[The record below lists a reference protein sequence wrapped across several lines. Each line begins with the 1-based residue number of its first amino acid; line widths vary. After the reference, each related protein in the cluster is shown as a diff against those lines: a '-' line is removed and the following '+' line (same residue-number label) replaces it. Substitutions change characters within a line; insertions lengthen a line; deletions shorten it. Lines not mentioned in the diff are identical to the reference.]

1 MPIARF
7 QLPDGR
13 IARFEIPAGLNPEQA
28 EQLIQAELPN
38 IAAPKPAPFSVRD
51 LALSVGQGAVGG
63 VKALTDVFGAGN
75 VASEALERGQR
86 ALGEAMTPERQ
97 AELAAQQQR
106 AKAAEQQG
114 MGAEVSAAL
123 QSIKEAPLQA
133 TGQAVGSF
141 LPFVATSVVGAAA
154 KLLPATMRAINVAVG
169 AAQGAGAVKGSI
181 YDSVK
186 DQLKSEGMPEE
197 LAEKQ
202 AQAAQAYVGKNIE
215 QIGLGGVLGGVA
227 GRFGAEQLF
236 SKAGAQAA
244 PAGFARRAGQAAVGE
259 ALPEAAQAGQE
270 QAAANIALQREGFNV
285 PTLRGVA
292 GAATTEGIMGG
303 LGGAAVATVR
313 GPEVQP
319 PPAPPAPP
327 QPPAPPAAPQI
338 DLTKPYAELTQQRE
352 QLRAMPKTPETT
364 AAIEQLSQ
372 RIIQLDTEE
381 VQRLRAQRAQEQ
393 ADAQKAAQSAF
404 AAQQPQQMEMREMM
418 PQGAMPQQ
426 LDLFGKPVQQPAAA
440 PAEPTLTPRQQTIQD
455 KREAREAGQQR
466 IPFRYTAEGEP
477 TSTTPPPPPRIY
489 MPDIEAVGVPFKT
502 ARDWFNRNVVN
513 RTKEEVAALVQQDP
527 SLVKGQGSRAKIL
540 RSLLGPDIPAFK
552 EPARGKPTPVSAQP
566 QPGPDLRGV
575 GVPSAPPIA
584 GGAAP
589 AAAPA
594 PQGIDATGLARPAP
608 AAPAGVGGEGQQP
621 PALTPQQ
628 IEAKAVADAKKAAAA
643 RRKKVAPGET
653 APIVPPVA
661 PPAAAAPAA
670 RRARPVVPPVAPPAA
685 PVAEAPAPV
694 APAAPVAD
702 TRTASEVEAE
712 IESLRNRQRGL
723 LLPSGKVPMPKSKAR
738 KAYDELET
746 QVKDL
751 LPVYDAK
758 ASEERVK
765 AAEDMKRRMAE
776 QQKKTAAP
784 ERKAPAAPAPAA
796 APSKPIPESM
806 YEPTGTSAFGMEEG
820 EVEILRGPQAELF
833 LPTREETRKRAE
845 AADERRRRE
854 EAAAEETEPPKAET
868 PEGQMELD
876 FNALVT
882 EPGLPEPAA
891 WAKDVAVNFQGGKA
905 VYADDEIALIRTVN
919 KFGYTNYIAARRNE
933 GSERVDVR
941 SATSKLI
948 TKEERERLIEIRKK
962 AIEIDEA
969 QAQEYPQGPFTG
981 ATNNV
986 VGSKN
991 VPSKYVDYLTG
1002 LMKSVGLGDVR
1013 VLLHTGQDLREDS
1026 DAYHIHGA
1034 YLVGL
1039 TTTEVDETVNGSVI
1053 SFGPNRNDF
1062 IIYLKEGM
1070 SEAKAV
1076 ETIAHELGHA
1086 IQQIAYD
1093 NAPTDVQFAI
1103 TKEYEAWFK
1112 ATRKG
1117 DLNAIEFVHSL
1128 RNRATAQEMDAA
1140 MRAEGLSDMK
1150 ASDLPKYDDYWTT
1163 FAEWFADNV
1172 SRWATTSEKP
1182 VSVVEKF
1189 FASLAQ
1195 KMRDLLKVITGR
1207 TYLPAKSVKDFLDS
1221 MGPGSAQMWFED
1233 KTRLEKRPEKQLS
1246 VSVSTEKLIDSMGPI
1261 NNEQRSGLKAL
1272 IDGVK
1277 GQVGDPD
1284 KTTRFRVM
1292 MADSA
1297 AAIEQKLLKG
1307 FNGAV
1312 RDSLGNLNPM
1322 GLFRQAQDYTK
1333 LLLEYFQQGALTK
1346 NTTTGLWEVSTKP
1359 GVDAPAEVFAAVDAW
1374 AAKNGYTRERGQ
1386 QIASRILEGVRLDQM
1401 RTANRTQGTE
1411 FVLHLKD
1418 PEIDQLVREYNA
1430 DPDLKAI
1437 SDLMDKPRID
1447 MVDNMVKVGRLS
1459 PEQGKAWKEVVGY
1472 VPFDRLDDFTTS
1484 FAKVKKV
1491 SGKGIAQV
1499 GKLPELVG
1507 SINRPV
1513 GNVFEN
1519 YLNTLGWMVRQ
1530 VTNTDATRTTLK
1542 ALEGLGFAKPLGN
1555 TPQGKENTVGT
1566 YVDGEMKYWEL
1577 PSRYDVLA
1585 FKDLTVPK
1593 TGLVRFLGE
1602 FSNILRK
1609 TVTSLPP
1616 FALKQVAD
1624 DVQRA
1629 IFTSGVKNPGPMIR
1643 MALANFGSIA
1653 VAELRGIKH
1662 PAVRDFGALGL
1673 TGEYDFQQGRP
1684 ADSLLKDLGYK
1695 KRGRFENL
1703 LHKLDAITRASDLA
1717 VRKAIYD
1724 QTMRETNDAVLAQ
1737 TRAREFINFR
1747 RRGASNFSAVMT
1759 TTIPFFNAYAQGM
1772 DVLYRAATGEA
1783 AASSLERNEARKLF
1797 WSRAA
1802 MLAAFSTLYALGKSE
1817 DEDYRE
1823 MDLRTRD
1830 GNWILGDGLKLAVPS
1845 ELGAIFKVIPERVVE
1860 YYKRQGTPEE
1870 QEAFEAVRTAMAY
1883 IAEQYVG
1890 RMVPIPQAAKP
1901 LLEAFTNFSF
1911 LTGRPLE
1918 GIFQKGQQP
1927 SERRTATTS
1936 ELAIQIAAFARDTV
1950 GVEVSPIMID
1960 NTLRGYFGSTA
1971 AMVTM
1976 ATDSLLNPTRVDRP
1990 LHKYALLSNYLY
2002 DPVGTRRLSEFYE
2015 EREKVGQ
2022 LNATLNELAK
2032 TDPDRAEAFA
2042 MKHED
2047 RLQLERGINA
2057 TLQQLENT
2065 RAYRKYLNSPLGASE
2080 MDKAE
2085 RESELEEL
2093 RRIEADIVGWLREA
2107 KTEIRK
2113 FPINA

>member
-13 IARFEIPAGLNPEQA
+13 IARFEIPAGLTPEQA
-28 EQLIQAELPN
+28 EQLIQAELPS
-38 IAAPKPAPFSVRD
+38 IAAPKTAPFSVRD
-51 LALSVGQGAVGG
+51 LALSTGESAIGS

-86 ALGEAMTPERQ
+86 ALGEAMTPERR

-106 AKAAEQQG
+106 MKAAEQQG
-114 MGAEVSAAL
+114 VGAEISAAL
-123 QSIKEAPLQA
+123 QSVKEAPLQTA
-133 TGQAVGSF
+133 AQAVGSF

-169 AAQGAGAVKGSI
+169 AAQGVGAVKGSI

-202 AQAAQAYVGKNIE
+202 AQAAQSYVGKNAE
-215 QIGLGGVLGGVA
+215 QLGLAGVLGGAA
-227 GRFGAEQLF
+227 GRFGAESLF

-244 PAGFARRAGQAAVGE
+244 PAGLAKRAVQAAVGE

-270 QAAANIALQREGFNV
+270 RAAANIALQREGFQV
-285 PTLRGVA
+285 PTFRGVA
-292 GAATTEGIMGG
+292 GAATQEGIMGG

-327 QPPAPPAAPQI
+327 QPPAPPAPPQI

-352 QLRAMPKTPETT
+352 QLRAMEQTPETK
-364 AAIEQLSQ
+364 AAIGQLTQ

-381 VQRLRAQRAQEQ
+381 VQRLQTQKAQEQ

-404 AAQQPQQMEMREMM
+404 AAPQQQMEMREMM

-466 IPFRYTAEGEP
+466 IPFQYTAEGEP
-477 TSTTPPPPPRIY
+477 TSTTPPPPPRFY

-540 RSLLGPDIPAFK
+540 RSLLGPDVPAFK

-575 GVPSAPPIA
+575 GVPSAPPVA

-594 PQGIDATGLARPAP
+594 PQGTDATGLARPAP

-628 IEAKAVADAKKAAAA
+628 IKAKAVADAKKAAAA

-702 TRTASEVEAE
+702 TRTADEIQAE
-712 IESLRNRQRGL
+712 INSLRNKQEGMKL
-723 LLPSGKVPMPKSKAR
+723 KNGKLPMPKSPAR
-738 KAYDELET
+738 KAYDDLEA
-746 QVKDL
+746 QVKAL

-758 ASEERVK
+758 ANEERVK
-765 AAEDMKRRMAE
+765 AAEDMKQRMAE

-784 ERKAPAAPAPAA
+784 ERKAPEPVKVERKPT
-796 APSKPIPESM
+796 PPIPESM
-806 YEPTGTSAFGMEEG
+806 YEPVGTSAFGMEEG

-833 LPTREETRKRAE
+833 LPTKAETRKRAE
-845 AADERRRRE
+845 AAEERARQEGAE
-854 EAAAEETEPPKAET
+854 EAEPPRVTT

-876 FNALVT
+876 FTT
-882 EPGLPEPAA
+882 EPAPEEVIPETDVVAA
-891 WAKDVAVNFQGGKA
+891 IDKRPMIEVAQWA
-905 VYADDEIALIRTVN
+905 ADNLYDPDQALI
-919 KFGYTNYIAARRNE
+919 A
-933 GSERVDVR
+933 SRVVAKLKELEKLGVTLNPVEVTPSGKRLASGALGTTRYKR
-941 SATSKLI
+941 SATGALSEVSIILNHPSNGDQAGTSPEILLHELLHAATFGSIELGRYASSKGTKLGDI
-948 TKEERERLIEIRKK
+948 TTDLYALANAVIRHYNNRV
-962 AIEIDEA
+962 D
-969 QAQEYPQGPFTG
+969 TG
-981 ATNNV
+981 ATLTPFEQQIRNGQNNA
-986 VGSKN
+986 
-991 VPSKYVDYLTG
+991 
-1002 LMKSVGLGDVR
+1002 
-1013 VLLHTGQDLREDS
+1013 LRD
-1026 DAYHIHGA
+1026 
-1034 YLVGL
+1034 
-1039 TTTEVDETVNGSVI
+1039 
-1053 SFGPNRNDF
+1053 
-1062 IIYLKEGM
+1062 
-1070 SEAKAV
+1070 
-1076 ETIAHELGHA
+1076 AHEVLVWA
-1086 IQQIAYD
+1086 LTNRSMQQYMESISYKGQ
-1093 NAPTDVQFAI
+1093 T
-1103 TKEYEAWFK
+1103 AWNK
-1112 ATRKG
+1112 
-1117 DLNAIEFVHSL
+1117 FV
-1128 RNRATAQEMDAA
+1128 T
-1140 MRAEGLSDMK
+1140 
-1150 ASDLPKYDDYWTT
+1150 Y
-1163 FAEWFADNV
+1163 V
-1172 SRWATTSEKP
+1172 
-1182 VSVVEKF
+1182 
-1189 FASLAQ
+1189 
-1195 KMRDLLKVITGR
+1195 RDLLGI
-1207 TYLPAKSVKDFLDS
+1207 PAKADTALSEALRVADTLLDLKAADIR
-1221 MGPGSAQMWFED
+1221 GA
-1233 KTRLEKRPEKQLS
+1233 EKVTGEQFA
-1246 VSVSTEKLIDSMGPI
+1246 VSVPTEKLIDAMGPI
-1261 NNEQRSGLKAL
+1261 NKEERSGLKAL

-1277 GQVGDPD
+1277 GQAGDPD
-1284 KTTRFRVM
+1284 RTTRFRVM

-1333 LLLEYFQQGALTK
+1333 LLLEYFQQGALVK
-1346 NTTTGLWEVSTKP
+1346 NPITGLWEVSTKP
-1359 GVDAPAEVFAAVDAW
+1359 NIDAPAKVFEAVDAW
-1374 AAKNGYTRERGQ
+1374 AAKNGYTRERGT
-1386 QIASRILEGVRLDQM
+1386 QIASRILEGVRLNEMLKSNQ
-1401 RTANRTQGTE
+1401 TQGTD
-1411 FVLHLKD
+1411 FALHLK
-1418 PEIDQLVREYNA
+1418 PNEIAQLVSEYNA
-1430 DPDLKAI
+1430 DPDLKDI
-1437 SDLMDKPRID
+1437 SDLMDRARIA

-1459 PEQGKAWKEVVGY
+1459 KAEGEAWKSVVGY
-1472 VPFDRLDDFTTS
+1472 VPFDRITDEKSS
-1484 FAKVKKV
+1484 FDLIKKI
-1491 SGKGIAQV
+1491 SGKGVAQL
-1499 GKLPELVG
+1499 GKLPELKG
-1507 SINRPV
+1507 SFERPV

-1530 VTNTDATRTTLK
+1530 VTNTDATRETLK

-1555 TPQGKENTVGT
+1555 TAQGKENTVGT
-1566 YVDGEMKYWEL
+1566 YVDGEMQYWEL

-1593 TGLVRFLGE
+1593 TGLVRFLGA

-1747 RRGASNFSAVMT
+1747 RRGASNFAAVMT

-1772 DVLYRAATGEA
+1772 DVLYRSATGEA
-1783 AASSLERNEARKLF
+1783 ASSSIERNAARKLF

-1817 DEDYRE
+1817 DDDYKE

-1890 RMVPIPQAAKP
+1890 RMMPIPQAAKP

-1936 ELAIQIAAFARDTV
+1936 ELAIQIAAFSRDFV

-2002 DPVGTRRLSEFYE
+2002 DPVGTRRMSEFYE

-2032 TDPDRAEAFA
+2032 TDPARAEAFA

-2107 KTEIRK
+2107 KTEIRRN
-2113 FPINA
+2113 PN

>member
-1 MPIARF
+1 
-7 QLPDGR
+7 
-13 IARFEIPAGLNPEQA
+13 
-28 EQLIQAELPN
+28 
-38 IAAPKPAPFSVRD
+38 
-51 LALSVGQGAVGG
+51 
-63 VKALTDVFGAGN
+63 
-75 VASEALERGQR
+75 
-86 ALGEAMTPERQ
+86 
-97 AELAAQQQR
+97 
-106 AKAAEQQG
+106 
-114 MGAEVSAAL
+114 
-123 QSIKEAPLQA
+123 
-133 TGQAVGSF
+133 
-141 LPFVATSVVGAAA
+141 
-154 KLLPATMRAINVAVG
+154 
-169 AAQGAGAVKGSI
+169 
-181 YDSVK
+181 
-186 DQLKSEGMPEE
+186 
-197 LAEKQ
+197 
-202 AQAAQAYVGKNIE
+202 
-215 QIGLGGVLGGVA
+215 
-227 GRFGAEQLF
+227 
-236 SKAGAQAA
+236 
-244 PAGFARRAGQAAVGE
+244 
-259 ALPEAAQAGQE
+259 
-270 QAAANIALQREGFNV
+270 
-285 PTLRGVA
+285 
-292 GAATTEGIMGG
+292 
-303 LGGAAVATVR
+303 
-313 GPEVQP
+313 
-319 PPAPPAPP
+319 
-327 QPPAPPAAPQI
+327 
-338 DLTKPYAELTQQRE
+338 
-352 QLRAMPKTPETT
+352 
-364 AAIEQLSQ
+364 
-372 RIIQLDTEE
+372 
-381 VQRLRAQRAQEQ
+381 
-393 ADAQKAAQSAF
+393 
-404 AAQQPQQMEMREMM
+404 
-418 PQGAMPQQ
+418 
-426 LDLFGKPVQQPAAA
+426 
-440 PAEPTLTPRQQTIQD
+440 
-455 KREAREAGQQR
+455 
-466 IPFRYTAEGEP
+466 
-477 TSTTPPPPPRIY
+477 
-489 MPDIEAVGVPFKT
+489 
-502 ARDWFNRNVVN
+502 
-513 RTKEEVAALVQQDP
+513 
-527 SLVKGQGSRAKIL
+527 
-540 RSLLGPDIPAFK
+540 
-552 EPARGKPTPVSAQP
+552 
-566 QPGPDLRGV
+566 
-575 GVPSAPPIA
+575 
-584 GGAAP
+584 
-589 AAAPA
+589 
-594 PQGIDATGLARPAP
+594 
-608 AAPAGVGGEGQQP
+608 
-621 PALTPQQ
+621 
-628 IEAKAVADAKKAAAA
+628 
-643 RRKKVAPGET
+643 
-653 APIVPPVA
+653 
-661 PPAAAAPAA
+661 
-670 RRARPVVPPVAPPAA
+670 
-685 PVAEAPAPV
+685 
-694 APAAPVAD
+694 
-702 TRTASEVEAE
+702 
-712 IESLRNRQRGL
+712 
-723 LLPSGKVPMPKSKAR
+723 
-738 KAYDELET
+738 
-746 QVKDL
+746 
-751 LPVYDAK
+751 
-758 ASEERVK
+758 
-765 AAEDMKRRMAE
+765 
-776 QQKKTAAP
+776 
-784 ERKAPAAPAPAA
+784 
-796 APSKPIPESM
+796 
-806 YEPTGTSAFGMEEG
+806 
-820 EVEILRGPQAELF
+820 
-833 LPTREETRKRAE
+833 
-845 AADERRRRE
+845 
-854 EAAAEETEPPKAET
+854 
-868 PEGQMELD
+868 
-876 FNALVT
+876 
-882 EPGLPEPAA
+882 
-891 WAKDVAVNFQGGKA
+891 
-905 VYADDEIALIRTVN
+905 
-919 KFGYTNYIAARRNE
+919 
-933 GSERVDVR
+933 
-941 SATSKLI
+941 
-948 TKEERERLIEIRKK
+948 
-962 AIEIDEA
+962 
-969 QAQEYPQGPFTG
+969 
-981 ATNNV
+981 
-986 VGSKN
+986 
-991 VPSKYVDYLTG
+991 
-1002 LMKSVGLGDVR
+1002 
-1013 VLLHTGQDLREDS
+1013 
-1026 DAYHIHGA
+1026 
-1034 YLVGL
+1034 
-1039 TTTEVDETVNGSVI
+1039 
-1053 SFGPNRNDF
+1053 
-1062 IIYLKEGM
+1062 
-1070 SEAKAV
+1070 
-1076 ETIAHELGHA
+1076 
-1086 IQQIAYD
+1086 
-1093 NAPTDVQFAI
+1093 
-1103 TKEYEAWFK
+1103 
-1112 ATRKG
+1112 
-1117 DLNAIEFVHSL
+1117 
-1128 RNRATAQEMDAA
+1128 
-1140 MRAEGLSDMK
+1140 
-1150 ASDLPKYDDYWTT
+1150 
-1163 FAEWFADNV
+1163 
-1172 SRWATTSEKP
+1172 
-1182 VSVVEKF
+1182 
-1189 FASLAQ
+1189 
-1195 KMRDLLKVITGR
+1195 MRDLLKIVTGR

-1430 DPDLKAI
+1430 DPDLKTI

-1459 PEQGKAWKEVVGY
+1459 PAEGKAWKEVVGY

-1530 VTNTDATRTTLK
+1530 VTNTDATRQTLK

-1555 TPQGKENTVGT
+1555 SPQGKENTVPA

-1593 TGLVRFLGE
+1593 TGLVRFLGA

-1695 KRGRFENL
+1695 KRGRFETL

-1783 AASSLERNEARKLF
+1783 AASSLERNAARKLF

-1830 GNWILGDGLKLAVPS
+1830 GNWILGDGLKIGVPS

-1936 ELAIQIAAFARDTV
+1936 ELALQIAAFSRDFV

-2032 TDPDRAEAFA
+2032 TDPARAEAFA

-2085 RESELEEL
+2085 RERDLEEL
-2093 RRIEADIVGWLREA
+2093 RRIEADIVSWLREA
-2107 KTEIRK
+2107 KTEIRRN
-2113 FPINA
+2113 PD

>member
-1 MPIARF
+1 M
-7 QLPDGR
+7 
-13 IARFEIPAGLNPEQA
+13 
-28 EQLIQAELPN
+28 
-38 IAAPKPAPFSVRD
+38 
-51 LALSVGQGAVGG
+51 
-63 VKALTDVFGAGN
+63 
-75 VASEALERGQR
+75 
-86 ALGEAMTPERQ
+86 
-97 AELAAQQQR
+97 
-106 AKAAEQQG
+106 
-114 MGAEVSAAL
+114 
-123 QSIKEAPLQA
+123 
-133 TGQAVGSF
+133 
-141 LPFVATSVVGAAA
+141 
-154 KLLPATMRAINVAVG
+154 KLKN
-169 AAQGAGAVKGSI
+169 
-181 YDSVK
+181 
-186 DQLKSEGMPEE
+186 
-197 LAEKQ
+197 
-202 AQAAQAYVGKNIE
+202 GK
-215 QIGLGGVLGGVA
+215 L
-227 GRFGAEQLF
+227 
-236 SKAGAQAA
+236 
-244 PAGFARRAGQAAVGE
+244 
-259 ALPEAAQAGQE
+259 
-270 QAAANIALQREGFNV
+270 
-285 PTLRGVA
+285 
-292 GAATTEGIMGG
+292 
-303 LGGAAVATVR
+303 
-313 GPEVQP
+313 
-319 PPAPPAPP
+319 
-327 QPPAPPAAPQI
+327 
-338 DLTKPYAELTQQRE
+338 
-352 QLRAMPKTPETT
+352 
-364 AAIEQLSQ
+364 
-372 RIIQLDTEE
+372 
-381 VQRLRAQRAQEQ
+381 
-393 ADAQKAAQSAF
+393 
-404 AAQQPQQMEMREMM
+404 
-418 PQGAMPQQ
+418 
-426 LDLFGKPVQQPAAA
+426 
-440 PAEPTLTPRQQTIQD
+440 
-455 KREAREAGQQR
+455 
-466 IPFRYTAEGEP
+466 
-477 TSTTPPPPPRIY
+477 
-489 MPDIEAVGVPFKT
+489 
-502 ARDWFNRNVVN
+502 
-513 RTKEEVAALVQQDP
+513 
-527 SLVKGQGSRAKIL
+527 
-540 RSLLGPDIPAFK
+540 
-552 EPARGKPTPVSAQP
+552 
-566 QPGPDLRGV
+566 
-575 GVPSAPPIA
+575 
-584 GGAAP
+584 
-589 AAAPA
+589 
-594 PQGIDATGLARPAP
+594 
-608 AAPAGVGGEGQQP
+608 
-621 PALTPQQ
+621 
-628 IEAKAVADAKKAAAA
+628 
-643 RRKKVAPGET
+643 
-653 APIVPPVA
+653 
-661 PPAAAAPAA
+661 
-670 RRARPVVPPVAPPAA
+670 
-685 PVAEAPAPV
+685 
-694 APAAPVAD
+694 
-702 TRTASEVEAE
+702 
-712 IESLRNRQRGL
+712 
-723 LLPSGKVPMPKSKAR
+723 PMPKSPAR
-738 KAYDELET
+738 KAYDDLEA
-746 QVKDL
+746 QIQKL
-751 LPVYDAK
+751 IPLYDAK
-758 ASEERVK
+758 AEEERVK

-845 AADERRRRE
+845 AADERERKKVMDRAIE
-854 EAAAEETEPPKAET
+854 EVQAAEEAKPKRLRAED
-868 PEGQMELD
+868 QLELD
-876 FNALVT
+876 LRAAPAKRAPRVAVKA
-882 EPGLPEPAA
+882 PEPAVSQFPGQLITA
-891 WAKDVAVNFQGGKA
+891 EKQAPEWGRDLNRSFLTPDDEPYGVEL
-905 VYADDEIALIRTVN
+905 VYANGDYGLVRALPLGLFSRPDSRRPNYRIIYTQNGRTKLRRSSVDLDTGDNTGLTDEQLAELNLVANYFKKQDSALAN
-919 KFGYTNYIAARRNE
+919 ANPN
-933 GSERVDVR
+933 
-941 SATSKLI
+941 
-948 TKEERERLIEIRKK
+948 
-962 AIEIDEA
+962 
-969 QAQEYPQGPFTG
+969 GPFEN
-981 ATNNV
+981 ATV
-986 VGSKN
+986 VGTN
-991 VPSKYVDYLTG
+991 RVEPEYVNYVREL
-1002 LMKSVGLGDVR
+1002 LKSLGLGDVR
-1013 VLLHTGQDLREDS
+1013 VLITRPGDLEYARDKYKLYGEYYS
-1026 DAYHIHGA
+1026 AMR
-1034 YLVGL
+1034 VSRQPNN
-1039 TTTEVDETVNGSVI
+1039 VNGAI
-1053 SFGPNRNDF
+1053 LPIGPNGKAF
-1062 IIYLKEGM
+1062 AIYLKGNL
-1070 SEAKAV
+1070 SEDRALETLAHEVGHLIDTVSLQAAPKAV
-1076 ETIAHELGHA
+1076 QDA
-1086 IQQIAYD
+1086 IKKEF
-1093 NAPTDVQFAI
+1093 TD
-1103 TKEYEAWFK
+1103 W
-1112 ATRKG
+1112 
-1117 DLNAIEFVHSL
+1117 LNANKDKKVFEFLHEL
-1128 RNRATAQEMDAA
+1128 RNRTAATMTEEQWRE
-1140 MRAEGLSDMK
+1140 RGLTDEEK
-1150 ASDLPKYDDYWTT
+1150 AVDVLDSRYWMS
-1163 FAEWFADNV
+1163 FSEWFADNV
-1172 SRWATTSEKP
+1172 SRWATTADKP
-1182 VSVVEKF
+1182 LSITEKF
-1189 FASLAQ
+1189 FSMVAQ
-1195 KMRDLLKVITGR
+1195 KMRDLLKIITGR
-1207 TYLPAKSVKDFLDS
+1207 TYLPAKSVKDFLEA
-1221 MGPGSAQMWFED
+1221 MGPNSAQAWMASGPAQPESD
-1233 KTRLEKRPEKQLS
+1233 KVRFS
-1246 VSVSTEKLIDSMGPI
+1246 VSAPTEQLIDSMGPI
-1261 NNEQRSGLKAL
+1261 NNEERSGLKAL

-1459 PEQGKAWKEVVGY
+1459 PAEGKAWKEVVGY

-1530 VTNTDATRTTLK
+1530 VTNTDATRQTLK
-1542 ALEGLGFAKPLGN
+1542 ALEDLKFAKPLGN

-1566 YVDGEMKYWEL
+1566 YVDGEMQYWEL

-1593 TGLVRFLGE
+1593 TGLVRFLGA
-1602 FSNILRK
+1602 FSDILRK

-1695 KRGRFENL
+1695 KRGRFEAL

-1783 AASSLERNEARKLF
+1783 AASSLERNAARKLF

-1830 GNWILGDGLKLAVPS
+1830 GNWILGDGLKIAVPS

-1890 RMVPIPQAAKP
+1890 RTIPLPQAAKP

-1911 LTGRPLE
+1911 LTFRPLE
-1918 GIFQKGQQP
+1918 GIFQKGQVP

-1950 GVEVSPIMID
+1950 GVQVSPIMID

-2002 DPVGTRRLSEFYE
+2002 DPVGTRRMSEFYE

-2032 TDPDRAEAFA
+2032 TDPVRAEAFA
-2042 MKHED
+2042 MKHESA
-2047 RLQLERGINA
+2047 LQLERGINA

-2093 RRIEADIVGWLREA
+2093 RRIEADIVSWLREV
-2107 KTEIRK
+2107 KTEIRRT
-2113 FPINA
+2113 PLAQAG